1 MTLFLAAISGWT
13 IPIAIVA
20 LSLLAAAA
28 TSWMAWRPRAGRIEA
43 PLVIAPAMAP
53 VEQAFD
59 AVARASGLDDEDRA
73 LVRALAGAHGEAQP
87 VALLISSH
95 AFDTARRRLP
105 PSATVE
111 VRRAAGQLRAR
122 LFAGP
127 VAS

>member
-1 MTLFLAAISGWT
+1 MTPFLAATSGWT

-28 TSWMAWRPRAGRIEA
+28 TSWMAWRPRSGRAEA
-43 PLVIAPAMAP
+43 PPVIAPAIAP
-53 VEQAFD
+53 IEQAFD

-87 VALLISSH
+87 VALLISPH

-127 VAS
+127 VAA